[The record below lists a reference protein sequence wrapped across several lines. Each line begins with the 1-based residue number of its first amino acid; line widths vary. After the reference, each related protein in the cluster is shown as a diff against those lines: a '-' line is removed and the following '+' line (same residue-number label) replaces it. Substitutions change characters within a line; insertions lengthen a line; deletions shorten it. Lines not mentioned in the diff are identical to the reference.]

1 MPLHEWHPLYSL
13 QGRQHPSSR
22 QLWGIAWERFCCGRQ
37 KLCHAAQVIV
47 STACKTAGEAL
58 REIDIKDIIKSD
70 FVLVSGDVVSNMDL
84 GAALEAHKARRDK
97 DKNALMTM
105 VCLFQA
111 VQPLIDMPLQMTCYC
126 HCKQMLN
133 GPQCCLSHVLM
144 SQKTPHMSLLKG
156 LSTTKICSQA

>member
-1 MPLHEWHPLYSL
+1 MGHRKHPSNKSSGVPAWELL
-13 QGRQHPSSR
+13 GRQS
-22 QLWGIAWERFCCGRQ
+22 LCC
-37 KLCHAAQVIV
+37 AVQVIV

-105 VCLFQA
+105 VRLSR
-111 VQPLIDMPLQMTCYC
+111 QPSPW
-126 HCKQMLN
+126 
-133 GPQCCLSHVLM
+133 
-144 SQKTPHMSLLKG
+144 
-156 LSTTKICSQA
+156 